1 MNSGNNTENTLNN
14 SDKKGMLS
22 EKLGKID
29 FKTWG
34 SRFLALFGAFIIWF
48 YAVSSESPTSEKDF
62 SNLAVS
68 LKNTSVMT
76 NEYGFSVLSGYDVSC
91 DVTLY
96 GKMSDLNKIRRDE
109 IELYV
114 DLSVIDSAGS
124 VELPVMASL
133 PNGVTLSSA
142 FPERITVYVDKT
154 TTKPIPVKV
163 VETYKKAN
171 DIIIETPKLNYDSV
185 TVSGPAAELE
195 NIAHARLSVDLG
207 EVTKSLEASGKIV
220 LIDKD
225 GFEVSN
231 PYVKCNV
238 SDVVASYDVNK
249 YKDIPLIVDTKYGY
263 LDPSN
268 LSVDIDPH
276 TIRVRGEPE
285 AVDAITSITAATID
299 EKRMTESTTNYSVS
313 VKLPDGVEWVD
324 GETDSIVN
332 VNIAASLVDL
342 HTRTLNYVLNI
353 GTVTVVPPGTG
364 RGYTILTSKLNIKIR
379 GDYVAVNMA
388 ESEDLNIILDL
399 SNYTSS
405 GTYNVPLTVA
415 FKNESGEKFVVGD
428 YSMEVLLL

>member
-1 MNSGNNTENTLNN
+1 MSSENRSDNIPGNG
-14 SDKKGMLS
+14 DKKTMLS
-22 EKLGKID
+22 EKLGKLD
-29 FKTWG
+29 LKAWG
-34 SRFLALFGAFIIWF
+34 SRLLALFGAFIIWF
-48 YAVSSESPTSEKDF
+48 YAMSAESPTSEKDF

-68 LKNTSVMT
+68 LRNTAIIT

-96 GKMSDLNKIRRDE
+96 GKMSDLNRLNRDD
-109 IELYV
+109 IDLYV

-124 VELPVMASL
+124 IELPVMASL
-133 PNGVTLSSA
+133 PNGVTLASS

-163 VETYKKAN
+163 VETYKKAS

-185 TVSGPAAELE
+185 TVSGPAAELDS
-195 NIAHARLSVDLG
+195 IDHARLSVDLG

-249 YKDIPLIVDTKYGY
+249 YKDLPLIVQTKYGY
-263 LDPSN
+263 LDSSN

-285 AVDAITSITAATID
+285 AVDAVSFLVAAVID
-299 EKRMTESTTNYSVS
+299 EKLMTETTTNYSVS

-324 GETDSIVN
+324 GATDSIVN

-342 HTRTLNYVLNI
+342 HTRTLNYALNI

-364 RGYTILTSKLNIKIR
+364 RGHTILTSKLNIKIR

-388 ESEDLNIILDL
+388 EVEDLNIILDL
-399 SNYTSS
+399 SSYTAS

>member
-1 MNSGNNTENTLNN
+1 MNSDNKQDNTIDSAE
-14 SDKKGMLS
+14 KKRMFS
-22 EKLGKID
+22 AKLGKID
-29 FKTWG
+29 LKTWS
-34 SRFLALFGAFIIWF
+34 SRLLALFGAFIIWF
-48 YAVSSESPTSEKDF
+48 YAMSAESLTSEKDF
-62 SNLAVS
+62 SNLGVS
-68 LKNTSVMT
+68 LRNATHMT

-96 GKMSDLNKIRRDE
+96 GKMSVLSRLNRDD
-109 IELYV
+109 IDLYV

-133 PNGVTLSSA
+133 PNGVTLASS

-154 TTKPIPVKV
+154 TTKPIPVRV
-163 VETYKKAN
+163 VPTYKKAS

-195 NIAHARLSVDLG
+195 NIDHARLSVDLG
-207 EVTKSLEASGKIV
+207 EVTKSLEASGEIV

-238 SDVVASYDVNK
+238 SDVVASFDVNK
-249 YKDIPLIVDTKYGY
+249 YKDIPLIVETKYGY
-263 LDPSN
+263 LDSAN
-268 LSVDIDPH
+268 LSLDIDPH
-276 TIRVRGEPE
+276 TIRIRGDPE
-285 AVDAITSITAATID
+285 AVDSISSITAATID
-299 EKRMTESTTNYSVS
+299 EKLMTETTTNYSVS
-313 VKLPDGVEWVD
+313 VRLPDGVEWVD
-324 GETDSIVN
+324 GATDSIVN

-388 ESEDLNIILDL
+388 ETEDLNIILDL
-399 SNYTSS
+399 SDYTSS